1 MEQEN
6 SLAIIEVAGTPKS
19 LTPEQIDRLD
29 KLDWYID
36 TELPRVMEEN
46 KEYGVLQAQWK
57 HTDRMNLLLYQNIK
71 S

>member
-36 TELPRVMEEN
+36 IELPRVMEEN
-46 KEYGVLQAQWK
+46 KEYGVLQAQWR
-57 HTDRMNLLLYQNIK
+57 HSDRMNLLLYQNIK